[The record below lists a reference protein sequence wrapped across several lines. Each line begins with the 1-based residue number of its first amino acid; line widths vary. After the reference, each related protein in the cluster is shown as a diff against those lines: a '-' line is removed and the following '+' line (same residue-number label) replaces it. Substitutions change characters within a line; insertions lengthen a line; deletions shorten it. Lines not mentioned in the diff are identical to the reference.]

1 MKGITMTAIAEK
13 SIFKNP
19 KLDAASYCSI
29 TDLAKELG
37 CSRNFVY
44 SRCKSG
50 KFPSLNI
57 DGRYFISMKFV
68 TDELIKPLKEIQPK
82 NYRITEN
89 ER

>member
-1 MKGITMTAIAEK
+1 MTATAEK

-19 KLDAASYCSI
+19 KLENVSYCSI
-29 TDLAKELG
+29 TELAKELG

-44 SRCKSG
+44 ARCKNG

-68 TDELIKPLKEIQPK
+68 TEELI
-82 NYRITEN
+82 N
-89 ER
+89 EG

>member
-1 MKGITMTAIAEK
+1 MSTTAEK

-19 KLDAASYCSI
+19 KLDNVSYCSI
-29 TDLAKELG
+29 TELANELG

-44 SRCKSG
+44 ARCKNG
-50 KFPSLNI
+50 KFDSLNI

-68 TDELIKPLKEIQPK
+68 TDELIK
-82 NYRITEN
+82 N